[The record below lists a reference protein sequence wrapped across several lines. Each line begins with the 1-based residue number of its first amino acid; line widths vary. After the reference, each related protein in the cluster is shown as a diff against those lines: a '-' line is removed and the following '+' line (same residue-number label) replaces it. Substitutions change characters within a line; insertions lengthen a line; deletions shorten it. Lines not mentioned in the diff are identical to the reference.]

1 MRATDNTM
9 VCPKDPSISCLECPF
24 AECYLEKRGTYGGD
38 PEKIKAQQR
47 EYYYRHR
54 ERILEKYKDK
64 RKNDPEFIR
73 KSKEYHRK
81 YYQEHKA
88 QAKERA
94 RRAYAKR
101 KGAK

>member
-9 VCPKDPSISCLECPF
+9 VCPKDPSISCLSCPF
-24 AECYLEKRGTYGGD
+24 EKCYLESQGD
-38 PEKIKAQQR
+38 ARDMEKAR
-47 EYYYRHR
+47 AYANGYYYKHR
-54 ERILEKYKDK
+54 ERILAEYKEK
-64 RKNDPEFIR
+64 RKSDPEFIR